1 MVKKFLEFAID
12 RPVLNHIF
20 MAFMIIM
27 SIFAY
32 QNIAKEIFPASTLDK
47 ISVTG
52 GYVGASGDVLD
63 KMVVRTIEDDLKSI
77 SEIDTVYSTIQNGG
91 FNIVADIKTGS
102 DSQRILGDVKDII
115 STTKRDLPSDMDEP
129 VAKVLLHSYPLLL
142 VAISGDVGTRRLIE
156 IADDLK
162 SKLSLISDLNEI
174 SIRGESDEE
183 ILITLDQKKI
193 DAYGLSK
200 GAVYKA
206 ISSISSIFP
215 VGTIKEQG
223 NHLYISTINGEK
235 DKDKLERTLL
245 SVDGKRFYL
254 RDIATVKFDLGDPK
268 QLSHF
273 NGKSNISINI
283 TKDKQGNA
291 IALAKEV
298 RKILANYR
306 RKYQGEISFEA
317 YADTSTWIK
326 NRLNLVSSN
335 ILFGLILV
343 MFALFLTLNFRIA
356 FVVGLGIPT
365 SFMIT
370 LIFADAIGYSLNMLT
385 LLGVLIALGM
395 LVDEAIVVAENIYR
409 HIEMGKT
416 PRDATIDGAL
426 EMFPAILTST
436 MTTVFSFLPLLIMS
450 GKMGMFMQVLP
461 VMISTLLLSSLFE
474 AFYFLPLHAK
484 EFFSIGKLEKIDK
497 EESSFWK
504 SIYAIYGIIL
514 SFLLRFKSISLVAMV
529 GMILLGT
536 LIMAKYTKF
545 EMFPEFDVQQIFIN
559 GKVNINNRLEETEV
573 FMSKIEN
580 VLMEKLDKQSLD
592 SITSVVGYRMNADMT
607 TDIGDNLFQIIV
619 NLHEKAPENF
629 FDKYINPYFSLE
641 YDDSDMIREKR
652 TQELV
657 TEIEKSTF
665 EDLKNYKIDD
675 KKVYEELSIFAQQTD
690 IVGHDIEIGLSG
702 LDEDKV
708 LEAISN
714 IKIRLS
720 TIDGV
725 HDISDNANEGEME
738 LKLRVNEYGQSLGLS
753 EGYITSALRGS
764 FFKGEYAKAFSKE
777 GLLRIKVEDRYK
789 DQKGSIDNFSLTTPE
804 GRVVVLSDVC
814 DFYYKKSFVKIFKE
828 DGDKVHSVFARVDKK
843 VTLSNDVMR
852 EIKPILNRLKYNEI
866 KVIVKGEEK
875 ENAKMKRE
883 MSKAAIMAIFL
894 IFITLVWMFNSLI
907 QPLIIL
913 SIIPLSVLGV
923 LIGTKLMGMNLSMPG
938 VMGLVGLA
946 GVVVNDGLIML
957 SFVRNAKNID
967 DILKE
972 STYRVRP
979 IILTSV
985 TTVLGLSSLMFFA
998 SGQALILQPMA
1009 ISLGFGIAWATV
1021 LNLYFLPLMYAV
1033 IYRVDESEKRGVPNP
1048 TRYILE
1054 KINSNFK
1061 KLKESILKDI
1071 RDIRK

>member
-12 RPVLNHIF
+12 RPALNHIF

-63 KMVVRTIEDDLKSI
+63 KMVVKTIEDDLKSI

-91 FNIVADIKTGS
+91 FNIVADIKTGN
-102 DSQRILGDVKDII
+102 DSQRVLGDVKDIV
-115 STTKRDLPSDMDEP
+115 SNVKRDLPSDMDEP
-129 VAKVLLHSYPLLL
+129 VAKVLLHNYPLML
-142 VAISGDVGTRRLIE
+142 VAISGDVDTRRLIE
-156 IADDLK
+156 VAEDLK
-162 SKLSLISDLNEI
+162 SKLSLINDLNEI
-174 SIRGESDEE
+174 AIRGESDEE

-245 SVDGKRFYL
+245 SVEGKRFYL
-254 RDIATVKFDLGDPK
+254 KDFATVSFNLGDPK

-273 NGKSNISINI
+273 DGKPNISINI
-283 TKDKQGNA
+283 TKNKQGNA
-291 IALAKEV
+291 IALAKEI
-298 RKILANYR
+298 RKILTEYTT
-306 RKYQGEISFEA
+306 KYKGEVVFEA

-343 MFALFLTLNFRIA
+343 MFALFLTLNSRIA
-356 FVVGLGIPT
+356 FVVGIGIPA

-370 LIFADAIGYSLNMLT
+370 LIFADMVGYSLNMLT
-385 LLGVLIALGM
+385 LLGALIALGM

-409 HIEMGKT
+409 HLERGKS
-416 PRDATIDGAL
+416 PREAAIDGAV
-426 EMFPAILTST
+426 EMFPAIVTATL
-436 MTTVFSFLPLLIMS
+436 TTVFAFLPLLIMS
-450 GKMGMFMQVLP
+450 GKMGMFMKVLP
-461 VMISTLLLSSLFE
+461 IMISILLLSSLFE

-484 EFFSIGKLEKIDK
+484 EFFSIGKLEKIQEK
-497 EESSFWK
+497 ESGFWK
-504 SIYAIYGIIL
+504 VIYAVFNGVL
-514 SFLLRFKSISLVAMV
+514 LFLLRFKWTSLIVMV
-529 GMILLGT
+529 GVILFGT
-536 LIMAKYTKF
+536 VVMAKHTKF
-545 EMFPEFDVQQIFIN
+545 QMFPEFDVQQVYIN
-559 GKVNINNRLEETEV
+559 GKVNINNELKDTEIFINRV
-573 FMSKIEN
+573 EDA
-580 VLMEKLDKQSLD
+580 LMAKLDKQTVDSLT
-592 SITSVVGYRMNADMT
+592 SIVGFRINTDMT
-607 TDIGDNLFQIIV
+607 TDIGDNLFQIII

-641 YDDSDMIREKR
+641 YDDSDMIRNKKA
-652 TQELV
+652 QELV
-657 TEIEKSTF
+657 KELGEGV
-665 EDLKNYKIDD
+665 LKELENYKIND
-675 KKVYEELSIFAQQTD
+675 KKIYEELNIFAQQTG
-690 IVGHDIEIGLSG
+690 IVGHDIEIGFSALNQ
-702 LDEDKV
+702 EEV
-708 LEAISN
+708 LGAIDS
-714 IKIRLS
+714 IKAKLS

-725 HDISDNANEGEME
+725 HDIADNADEGERE

-753 EGYITSALRGS
+753 EGYVTSALRGS
-764 FFKGEYAKAFSKE
+764 FFKGEYAKAFNQE

-789 DQKGSIDNFSLTTPE
+789 DQIGSIDDFRLTTPE

-814 DFYYKKSFVKIFKE
+814 DFYYQKSFVKIFKE
-828 DGDKVHSVFARVDKK
+828 DGDKVRSLFARVDKK
-843 VTLSNDVMR
+843 VIVPNDVMVKIQPLLDKI
-852 EIKPILNRLKYNEI
+852 EQSGI
-866 KVIVKGEEK
+866 KVIVKGEQE
-875 ENAKMKRE
+875 ENTKMKKE
-883 MSKAAIMAIFL
+883 MTQAAIIAIFL
-894 IFITLVWMFNSLI
+894 IFITLVWMFNSFI

-913 SIIPLSVLGV
+913 SIIPLSILGV
-923 LIGTKLMGMNLSMPG
+923 LVGTKLMGINLTMPG
-938 VMGLVGLA
+938 VMGIIGLA

-957 SFVRNAKNID
+957 SFVRRARSIKE
-967 DILKE
+967 ILKE
-972 STYRVRP
+972 ANYRVRP

-985 TTVLGLSSLMFFA
+985 TTVLGLSSLIFFA

-1021 LNLYFLPLMYAV
+1021 LNLYFVPLAYAV
-1033 IYRVDESEKRGVPNP
+1033 VYRIK
-1048 TRYILE
+1048 
-1054 KINSNFK
+1054 
-1061 KLKESILKDI
+1061 
-1071 RDIRK
+1071 